1 MQQTQQRPREDW
13 ADDQFVATW
22 LDRQNERGA
31 ERARQ
36 FVIVRSFVP
45 KHPEEPF
52 RYLNVGSGDGRLDD
66 VLLERFTAAAATL
79 LDGSPLM
86 LERAMERLQRFG
98 SRVTAVR
105 GDLSSPSWREAVE
118 APFDLVVSTIA
129 VHNLADPARIRR
141 LYAEI
146 YDVVAEGGFFMNFD
160 YVRVPSPRVRE
171 LVAWASGDPEAGY
184 LSRSTGG
191 QASGS
196 LDEQLGW
203 LREAGFAPVDCFW
216 KEFQATLF
224 GGFKGAFRVPS
235 RG

>member
-1 MQQTQQRPREDW
+1 MQQTQSRPREDW
-13 ADDQFVATW
+13 ADDRFVATW
-22 LDRQNERGA
+22 LDRQNDRGA

-36 FVIVRSFVP
+36 FVVVRSFVP
-45 KHPEEPF
+45 RYPDESF
-52 RYLNVGSGDGRLDD
+52 RYLNVGAGDGRLDE
-66 VLLERFTAAAATL
+66 VLLERFTAAKATL
-79 LDGSPLM
+79 IDGSHLM
-86 LERAMERLQRFG
+86 VERAMERLQRFG
-98 SRVTAVR
+98 PRASAVR
-105 GDLSSPSWREAVE
+105 GDLASPAWTEALE
-118 APFDLVVSTIA
+118 PPFDLVVSTIA
-129 VHNLADPARIRR
+129 VHNLADPGRIRK

-146 YDVVAEGGFFMNFD
+146 YDVVADGGFFMNFD
-160 YVRVPSPRVRE
+160 YVRAPSLRVRE
-171 LVAWASGDPEAGY
+171 LVNWASGDPEAGY

-224 GGFKGAFRVPS
+224 GGFKGKSPLPA